1 MQIKIRAYFSL
12 VLFFAILSLSPFGHC
27 DSGDVAS
34 ANRPSYKDLPS
45 AFYYSAAT
53 VALLVGGWLSW
64 RRFHLFRE
72 REQSVLLSFRIRHMK
87 VQDAFHVFVEIDA
100 KNVGKVVINGK
111 KCEVTLQPIFPNNL
125 GGLQIREKCGMRIGG
140 DPEDLYVLDTGEM
153 NTFCF
158 TFRVEID
165 GGPEPI
171 ACRVSVRYV
180 SEKILSSG
188 SNLTWI
194 KETFYLFETAET
206 AEKAAPNVIET

>member
-1 MQIKIRAYFSL
+1 MQVKIRVHFFL
-12 VLFFAILSLSPFGHC
+12 VLLFAILSLSPFGHC

-34 ANRPSYKDLPS
+34 ANQPSCKDIAS
-45 AFYYSAAT
+45 TFYYFVAGAA
-53 VALLVGGWLSW
+53 VLVGAWLSW

-87 VQDAFHVFVEIDA
+87 VQGVFHVFVEIDA
-100 KNVGKVVINGK
+100 ENVGKVLLNGK
-111 KCEVTLQPIFPNNL
+111 KCEVSLQPIFPNNL
-125 GGLQIREKCGMRIGG
+125 GALQKKEKCELRSGG

-158 TFRVEID
+158 TFRVEIN

-171 ACRVSVRYV
+171 ACRVSARFV

-188 SNLTWI
+188 RNLTWI

-206 AEKAAPNVIET
+206 AAKAAL